1 MYKHSPSSLRGWLFL
16 LFVVTTVGFLLI
28 GTLGVLGSHHGSRSL
43 KHLHNDEVVPL
54 HRIKVLTESYGMR
67 IPSTLLRLDAGEL
80 TVDEAIIAIRAAQDS
95 ARSNWSAYRDTELD
109 ESEKAIVGSLD
120 TTLMYADLEV
130 DNTLRYLEIQQS
142 MGNRLLANQ
151 IYPIVGSLQ
160 PVIRPALNWLD
171 SLSTVHLQRS
181 QEEYQH
187 ADRRSFL
194 YLAATLLLVLAG
206 MLIGPLLGMR
216 TLRNID
222 KQLGHILQSLA
233 RMAKGDLTV
242 RVASGSKDELGMIG
256 DGIDNMAQS
265 LREMV
270 EQMNADASTLGHTS
284 LELTT
289 IVQHAYGDAKTHLQ
303 QTKQTAAVAQEIALR
318 LESGIDLLGNPNPPA
333 DIKERL
339 RHSLLT
345 LRNENMVQVVQGL
358 ANTRATAVQSA
369 RGMDLL
375 NHKSQLLSGMAD
387 SLTLRIQRF
396 KYRH

>member
-1 MYKHSPSSLRGWLFL
+1 MYKHSLSSLRGWLFL
-16 LFVVTTVGFLLI
+16 LFVGTTVGFLLI

-95 ARSNWSAYRDTELD
+95 ARSNWKAYRDTDLD
-109 ESEKAIVGSLD
+109 VSEKAIVSSLD

-160 PVIRPALNWLD
+160 PVIRPALLWLD

-222 KQLGHILQSLA
+222 KQLGHILQSLS

-256 DGIDNMAQS
+256 NGIDNMAQS

-270 EQMNADASTLGHTS
+270 EQMNADASTLGQTS

-396 KYRH
+396 KYRQ

>member
-1 MYKHSPSSLRGWLFL
+1 
-16 LFVVTTVGFLLI
+16 
-28 GTLGVLGSHHGSRSL
+28 
-43 KHLHNDEVVPL
+43 
-54 HRIKVLTESYGMR
+54 
-67 IPSTLLRLDAGEL
+67 
-80 TVDEAIIAIRAAQDS
+80 
-95 ARSNWSAYRDTELD
+95 
-109 ESEKAIVGSLD
+109 
-120 TTLMYADLEV
+120 
-130 DNTLRYLEIQQS
+130 
-142 MGNRLLANQ
+142 
-151 IYPIVGSLQ
+151 
-160 PVIRPALNWLD
+160 
-171 SLSTVHLQRS
+171 
-181 QEEYQH
+181 
-187 ADRRSFL
+187 
-194 YLAATLLLVLAG
+194 
-206 MLIGPLLGMR
+206 MR

>member
-1 MYKHSPSSLRGWLFL
+1 MYKHSLTSLRGWLFA
-16 LFVVTTVGFLLI
+16 LFVGTTLGFLLI
-28 GTLGVLGSHHGSRSL
+28 GTLGVLGSYHGSRSL

-80 TVDEAIIAIRAAQDS
+80 TVDEAILAIRAAQDS
-95 ARSNWSAYRDTELD
+95 ARSNWSAYRDSDLD
-109 ESEKAIVGSLD
+109 LSEKAIVGSLD

-160 PVIRPALNWLD
+160 PVIRPALEWLD
-171 SLSTVHLQRS
+171 SLSSVHLQRS
-181 QEEYQH
+181 QAEYQH

-256 DGIDNMAQS
+256 NGIDNMAQS

-270 EQMNADASTLGHTS
+270 EQMNADASTLGQTS

-333 DIKERL
+333 DIKDRL

-345 LRNENMVQVVQGL
+345 LRNESMVQVVQGL

-396 KYRH
+396 KYRQ